1 MKGKAKGKTKGKGK
15 RTHQEIEKT
24 PEEIAKSEKKKKEME
39 FLRTMLKGKE
49 SIVASLAQANALL
62 DEVEHDEKLSAF
74 KDRSL
79 LCVFE
84 KPIHLVLMLLL
95 PDLFMMLLF
104 QFIYFRKPIHLVCL
118 NSFFCF

>member
-1 MKGKAKGKTKGKGK
+1 
-15 RTHQEIEKT
+15 
-24 PEEIAKSEKKKKEME
+24 ME

-84 KPIHLVLMLLL
+84 KPIHLVLMLLF
-95 PDLFMMLLF
+95 PDLFYDVTF
-104 QFIYFRKPIHLVCL
+104 PIHL
-118 NSFFCF
+118 F